1 VRLHVPGV
9 AGRLRR
15 PLHPRATLASLDSRY
30 ESWLTVLRTIV
41 FAGKEISED
50 DVRQVLEE
58 VALEQKVVMGTI
70 AQELLERGERSG
82 LEQGLQQ
89 GVQQGL
95 RQGLL
100 TGIRLGLKLKFGLA
114 GVALMTEIVQIE
126 DVALLQT
133 IGDAIELADTPD
145 QVRAIYRGG

>member
-1 VRLHVPGV
+1 M
-9 AGRLRR
+9 
-15 PLHPRATLASLDSRY
+15 
-30 ESWLTVLRTIV
+30 RTIV
-41 FAGKEISED
+41 FAGKAISED

-58 VALEQKVVMGTI
+58 VALEQEIVMGTI

-89 GVQQGL
+89 RVQQGL

-133 IGDAIELADTPD
+133 IGDFIELADTPD